1 MILYCLPVVPY
12 FVVFL
17 LALYF
22 HVVRLFAWYLWCSVV
37 CSMWCFRSRVT
48 TEDVIGDLKRVD
60 IFLRE
65 LMYKYEVELDNANIA
80 IRTARSTRL
89 LGLLRRR
96 KLMHKCLE
104 QCEQRLA
111 VCLQKQCALEQ
122 LEITR
127 MQIHAIQRT
136 SRVFKIFTKK
146 HSLKRVE
153 ELSETMVE
161 LQEDMMDVSALL
173 AEPVFDEELN
183 IDAELAELMLERRL
197 EDEKSVGTDVND
209 EELPDISDIP
219 GKFKV
224 LEFPESKTATSEAE
238 TQLLVAI

>member
-1 MILYCLPVVPY
+1 MYCLPVVPY

-22 HVVRLFAWYLWCSVV
+22 HVVILFAWYLWCSVV
-37 CSMWCFRSRVT
+37 CSKCSMWCFRGRVT

-65 LMYKYEVELDNANIA
+65 LMYKYEVDLDKANVE

-104 QCEQRLA
+104 QCEHRLA

-127 MQIHAIQRT
+127 MQIYAIKRT

-153 ELSETMVE
+153 ELTETMVG

-173 AEPVFDEELN
+173 SEPVIDDELN
-183 IDAELAELMLERRL
+183 VDDELAELMLERSE
-197 EDEKSVGTDVND
+197 EDK
-209 EELPDISDIP
+209 LPDIADIP
-219 GKFKV
+219 GKFKAKALV
-224 LEFPESKTATSEAE
+224 FPESKAE
-238 TQLLVAI
+238 TCESETRLLVAI